1 MRIVNAMMKRLNIM
15 SFWQF
20 TLIMVVFAITGS
32 LSLYITVEF
41 FEIIGLKEEN
51 FNPIIFWPIRI
62 ILLFFIYQILLL
74 VVAIPFGQ
82 LQYFCRLCMEITAS
96 HGPFVLI
103 GPYVAMILITS

>member
-1 MRIVNAMMKRLNIM
+1 MRIVNAMMKRLNII

-32 LSLYITVEF
+32 LSLYLTVEF

-74 VVAIPFGQ
+74 LVALPFGQ
-82 LQYFCRLCMEITAS
+82 LQYFWKFEKKILNR
-96 HGPFVLI
+96 I
-103 GPYVAMILITS
+103 GLKI

>member
-1 MRIVNAMMKRLNIM
+1 MRIVNAMMKRLNII

-41 FEIIGLKEEN
+41 LEIIGLKEEN

-74 VVAIPFGQ
+74 VIAIPFGQ
-82 LQYFCRLCMEITAS
+82 LQYFWKFEKK
-96 HGPFVLI
+96 
-103 GPYVAMILITS
+103 ILNRFGIKI

>member
-1 MRIVNAMMKRLNIM
+1 MRIVSAMMKRLNII

-20 TLIMVVFAITGS
+20 TLVMIVFAITGS
-32 LSLYITVEF
+32 LSLYITVEL

-82 LQYFCRLCMEITAS
+82 LQYFWKFEKKILNR
-96 HGPFVLI
+96 I
-103 GPYVAMILITS
+103 GIKI